1 MRILVACLFALLF
14 VDNGAAQQIQF
25 DRLELVK
32 GLQNRSITSI
42 IHDDFGFM
50 WFGSA
55 DGLVRY
61 DGYDTKIYKT
71 NRRDKN
77 SIGDNNIR
85 ALAKDKDGN
94 IWIATQGGGLDK
106 FDIRTEKFT
115 HFVNKVNDVT
125 SISGN
130 AVWSVFVD
138 SKGFI
143 WAGTFSNGL
152 NRIDPEDGK
161 ITRIVERNYLP
172 VLAIT
177 EDADGYIWFS
187 SNGIT
192 RVDPKDLT
200 LKHYYAQPK
209 DPQSLASGG
218 IRSILQDG
226 DKHIWVGAVDG
237 GLFRFQPEE
246 TRNFVRHGVSDATG
260 FQSIYALHADGNGA
274 IWVGGNGGI
283 ALAKKDGSMEII
295 GHNPTD
301 KYSLSTN
308 AIRAIYRDAKN
319 MIWVGTEGGGVNRV
333 LAKKK
338 FEVFRADGK
347 PGSVSYN
354 VIRCIYEDR
363 SGSIWVGTQGGG
375 LNVLDT
381 GTNAFVKV
389 NIPANELSSV
399 YEDSD
404 GSFWIGSWGQGLF
417 HYNESTGSLKNY
429 RRDAGAASSLPD
441 DRIQVVHRDHKGQLW
456 VGTENGLAQFYEDE
470 QRWVP
475 FTKPYFPQ
483 ELLASN
489 IQGQAFVEAPDGS
502 IWLGTWFGLNRISA
516 DRQTVINYTTDT
528 TSSYLSSEH
537 VISLHL
543 NARKNLLWIGTF
555 GGGLNMLD
563 IATNS
568 IIHFTEEDGLP
579 NNTIYGIKE
588 DNDGFLWLSTNNGL
602 SRFNPETRAF
612 RNYDATEGLQGNE
625 FYWGAAGR
633 TRDGKMFFGGVNG
646 LTAFNPSEIKD
657 NTDVPPLVITSF
669 ELFNKPVA
677 IQPGSVLESNI
688 NNVDKLTLNHEQDV
702 LTFQFSALNYQS
714 PEKNLYAY
722 YLENFDDDWNYVG
735 NKRSVS
741 YTNLSPGEYVL
752 RIKGSNNDGI
762 WNEKGIAVP
771 IVIVPP
777 FWQTWWFYTFTV
789 LFVVSAL
796 YGFLKIRLNSVRR
809 DRETVRRTM
818 QEALD
823 NAHQQIEREKRAVID
838 EQNKNAERNWIDQSL
853 SIVSD
858 ILSKSKDD
866 VNELC
871 SHVLSALIKRCEVVA
886 GAIYLFDE
894 STDELKRTASFGFMQ
909 GRESVPVDSGQ
920 IGECYR
926 LRETISIDN
935 LPEGFCIVG
944 SGLGE
949 AVPHALILVP
959 LQYEEHC
966 VGVMELASF
975 TMIPE
980 YRRQFIETLSAQLT
994 ATIHTTQI
1002 SQRTRQLLDESRIQT
1017 EDLKVREEELK
1028 QNLEEMQAIQEE
1040 YDRKTREYER
1050 MIEQLQQKVNPGL
1063 A

>member
-1 MRILVACLFALLF
+1 MRFSVIIFF
-14 VDNGAAQQIQF
+14 VSLISLSVYAQQIQF

-42 IHDDFGFM
+42 IHDDLGFM

-61 DGYDTKIYKT
+61 DGYETKIYKA
-71 NRRDKN
+71 NLKDKN

-85 ALAKDKDGN
+85 TLAKDKNGN

-106 FDIRTEKFT
+106 FDIKTEKFT
-115 HFVNKVNDVT
+115 HFVNKANDVT

-138 SKGFI
+138 SRGYI

-152 NRIDPEDGK
+152 NRIDPETGK
-161 ITRIVERNYLP
+161 ITRIIERNYLP

-177 EDADGYIWFS
+177 EDTEGYIWFS

-192 RVDPKDLT
+192 RIDPKDLT
-200 LKHYYAQPK
+200 LKQYYAQPE

-218 IRSILQDG
+218 IRAILEDA
-226 DKHIWVGAVDG
+226 DKNIWVGAVDG

-246 TRNFVRHGVSDATG
+246 TKNFVRHAISDASG
-260 FQSIYALHADGNGA
+260 FQSIYALHKDNSNT

-283 ALAKKDGSMEII
+283 ATINADGSSEVF
-295 GHNPTD
+295 HHDATD

-308 AIRAIYRDAKN
+308 AVRAIYQDAKN
-319 MIWVGTEGGGVNRV
+319 MMWVGTEGGGVNRV

-338 FEVFRADGK
+338 FQLFRADGK
-347 PGSVSYN
+347 PGSISYN

-363 SGSIWVGTQGGG
+363 ASRIWVGTQGGG
-375 LNVLDT
+375 LNILDVN
-381 GTNAFVKV
+381 TNTFTKV
-389 NIPANELSSV
+389 NIPAKELSSV
-399 YEDSD
+399 YEDVD
-404 GSFWIGSWGQGLF
+404 GTFWIGSWGNGLF
-417 HYNESTGSLKNY
+417 HYNETTEEYTNY
-429 RRDAGAASSLPD
+429 RQSSEAETSLPD
-441 DRIQVVHRDHKGQLW
+441 NRIQVVHRDHKGLLW
-456 VGTENGLAQFYEDE
+456 VGTENGLAQFAEAE
-470 QRWVP
+470 GRWTP
-475 FTKPYFPQ
+475 FTKPHFPH
-483 ELLASN
+483 ELLGTN
-489 IQGQAFVEAPDGS
+489 IQGQAFLEAPDGS

-516 DRQTVINYTTDT
+516 DRQTVVNYTTDT
-528 TSSYLSSEH
+528 TKSYLSSEH

-555 GGGLNMLD
+555 GGGLNRLD
-563 IATNS
+563 IATNT
-568 IIHFTEEDGLP
+568 ITHFTEEDGLP

-602 SRFNPETRAF
+602 SRFNPEANTF

-657 NTDVPPLVITSF
+657 NVDVPPLVITSF
-669 ELFNKPVA
+669 ELFNKPVP
-677 IQPGSVLESNI
+677 IQAGSFLQSNI
-688 NNVDKLTLNHEQDV
+688 NMIDKLVLNYNQDV

-714 PEKNLYAY
+714 PEKNMYAY
-722 YLENFDDDWNYVG
+722 YLENFDRDWNYVG

-752 RIKGSNNDGI
+752 RIKGSNNDGV
-762 WNEKGIAVP
+762 WNEKGIAIP

-777 FWQTWWFYTFTV
+777 FWRTWWFYTLSGLV
-789 LFVVSAL
+789 VVSVL
-796 YGFLKIRLNSVRR
+796 YGFLKVRLNSVRR
-809 DRETVRRTM
+809 DREAVRRTM
-818 QEALD
+818 QKALD
-823 NAHQQIEREKRAVID
+823 DAHQQIEREKKAVVE

-853 SIVSD
+853 SIISD
-858 ILSKSKDD
+858 ILSKSKDNVD
-866 VNELC
+866 ELC
-871 SHVLSALIKRCEVVA
+871 SQVLSALIKRCEVVA
-886 GAIYLFDE
+886 GAIYLYDE
-894 STDELKRTASFGFMQ
+894 TADELKRTASFGFTQ
-909 GRESVPVDSGQ
+909 GREAVPSGTGQ
-920 IGECYR
+920 IGECFR
-926 LRETISIDN
+926 MRESISIEN
-935 LPEGFCIVG
+935 LPEGFCSVG

-949 AVPHALILVP
+949 ATPAALLLIP

-975 TMIPE
+975 SVIPE
-980 YRRQFIETLSAQLT
+980 YRKQFIETLSAQLT

-1002 SQRTRQLLDESRIQT
+1002 SERTKQLLDESRVQT

-1040 YDRKTREYER
+1040 YDRKTREYEK
-1050 MIEQLQQKVNPGL
+1050 MIEQLEQKLN
-1063 A
+1063 AKMA